1 MGEMIV
7 LFVLIDVL
15 SCRIH
20 WLGGLIVCVDGLL
33 VGLMDSGSLFCRM
46 QWIDSLFDGLHR
58 MLHSKLDGRM

>member
-1 MGEMIV
+1 MGELIV

-33 VGLMDSGSLFCRM
+33 VGLMDSLILRVHCFAGCN
-46 QWIDSLFDGLHR
+46 GLILC
-58 MLHSKLDGRM
+58 MMVCTECYTVS